1 MLQRVLSGLI
11 LLVMLCGCETPSSPS
26 HATPPSSITEVAP
39 PKEQYR
45 IGPGDQLQISV
56 WQHPDLSGALV
67 VLPDGQISVPLIGE
81 VRASG
86 KTVKEL
92 GEEIRVLLSEYVRGP
107 EVTVTVVN
115 PESANFQQRIRVTGA
130 VRTPT
135 SVPFRKGMTVL
146 DVVLEAGG
154 PNEFASGNAS
164 KLYRSGPS
172 GTQTMD
178 IHLDDILKKGKMGTN
193 YELQP
198 SDVITVPER
207 LF

>member
-1 MLQRVLSGLI
+1 MLQRILVGLM
-11 LLVMLCGCETPSSPS
+11 LLAALYGCETPSSS
-26 HATPPSSITEVAP
+26 NTSAPPPAPAAVAP
-39 PKEQYR
+39 PAEQYR
-45 IGPGDQLQISV
+45 IGPGDQLQINV

-92 GEEIRVLLSEYVRGP
+92 GEEIGAELSEYVRSP

-130 VRTPT
+130 VRNPT

-154 PNEFASGNAS
+154 PNEFASANAS
-164 KLYRSGPS
+164 KLYRSGQS
-172 GTQTMD
+172 GTQTMEVR
-178 IHLDDILKKGKMGTN
+178 LDDILKKGKMETN

>member
-1 MLQRVLSGLI
+1 MLQRILPVLIFLAT
-11 LLVMLCGCETPSSPS
+11 LYGCASSS
-26 HATPPSSITEVAP
+26 SSSTSAPPSAPVGVAP
-39 PKEQYR
+39 PTEQYR

-92 GEEIRVLLSEYVRGP
+92 GEEIRVQLSEYVRGP

-130 VRTPT
+130 VRNPT

-154 PNEFASGNAS
+154 PNEFASSNAS

-172 GTQTMD
+172 GTQTMNV
-178 IHLDDILKKGKMGTN
+178 HLDDILKKGKMDTN